1 MQLHIGVHNI
11 NAIRAFLEQTEPVAT
26 VTCNTQKD
34 RGVRLN
40 HITSGSQPM
49 AIMYRFFHIVC
60 CYYPIGILA
69 GAWPCGI
76 IVIVSELFRAESKSQ
91 VYASLHQY
99 FSDYPS
105 VLDKLGS

>member
-1 MQLHIGVHNI
+1 MQLHIGVRNI

-49 AIMYRFFHIVC
+49 AIIIISFLSLSLLL
-60 CYYPIGILA
+60 GILA
-69 GAWPCGI
+69 GAWPCRI